1 MKRKLLLYMLIY
13 SLFFIAC
20 KEEADDGFNMQNNN
34 EIKSLL
40 DYANRTYTADHDYTD
55 VDLSAP
61 DWNSYMVAKNNNDTL
76 LLFIPVTSD
85 ENNNWYL
92 VVNRIRANKRM
103 YIARVPIDSYSQMV
117 EKGGYFIVTAD
128 KNPLLFKQIKR
139 SDNTIVSRKVSMSTR
154 SALWDCWEPEKYGN
168 CIDGGALPEV
178 VIYPEGNSVDN
189 YYDWWW
195 LDMLPG
201 FNPSAPQ
208 SNPNLT
214 HRPNRRPEYQ
224 QADIIAKNPTVKAAM
239 DKAWELMKKETS
251 KEKGRLEK
259 GFWIY
264 YDKKTAQYY
273 TGNIKSGQHVKG
285 GDGTNASVYPGN
297 PMPHA
302 NGDHIPKGALPV
314 TFFHTHT
321 SLAYN
326 DSEAVRAVGFS
337 DADIEFAKYHNIEL
351 ILYDY
356 TGVLDIDGKYY
367 IQGGH
372 SIDDMRQTYIYVPK
386 K

>member
-1 MKRKLLLYMLIY
+1 
-13 SLFFIAC
+13 
-20 KEEADDGFNMQNNN
+20 
-34 EIKSLL
+34 
-40 DYANRTYTADHDYTD
+40 
-55 VDLSAP
+55 
-61 DWNSYMVAKNNNDTL
+61 
-76 LLFIPVTSD
+76 
-85 ENNNWYL
+85 
-92 VVNRIRANKRM
+92 
-103 YIARVPIDSYSQMV
+103 
-117 EKGGYFIVTAD
+117 
-128 KNPLLFKQIKR
+128 
-139 SDNTIVSRKVSMSTR
+139 
-154 SALWDCWEPEKYGN
+154 
-168 CIDGGALPEV
+168 
-178 VIYPEGNSVDN
+178 
-189 YYDWWW
+189 
-195 LDMLPG
+195 
-201 FNPSAPQ
+201 
-208 SNPNLT
+208 
-214 HRPNRRPEYQ
+214 
-224 QADIIAKNPTVKAAM
+224 
-239 DKAWELMKKETS
+239 MKKETS

-302 NGDHIPKGALPV
+302 NGDHIPKGVVPV